1 MEKKI
6 HIYYINRIKSNL
18 GRIFEAEDTY
28 CFTEEDQHIVVAN
41 NRAIE
46 HWLKKAG
53 ITDPELKQ
61 EILSNVD
68 WCWDGCKERLEG
80 LGWTVLTGKEN
91 I

>member
-6 HIYYINRIKSNL
+6 HIYYINRIKNNL

-28 CFTEEDQHIVVAN
+28 CFTEEDQHVVTAN
-41 NRAIE
+41 DRAIE

-53 ITDPELKQ
+53 ITDSKLKQ

-68 WCWDGCKERLEG
+68 WCWEGCAENLEK
-80 LGWTVLTGKEN
+80 LGWTVLRGKEN
-91 I
+91 L